1 MAGHVAALVAFAG
14 LACLA
19 LLLLLRQRQAGLAA
33 RARADRL
40 AHFLLALSRANRAVL
55 RIQDEAALW
64 SEACQICVDAGHAV
78 LACVYVLDGA
88 VARRRATAGP
98 AMRVLE
104 KVPDPLDLSD
114 PEVQASYTARTLRDG
129 RRLVSN
135 DYVLDPQAGR
145 WRGEAAAQG
154 VRAIA
159 WIPLRRAGRVSAVL
173 MLCAGQ
179 RGFFDDELL
188 KLLDELG
195 DDLSFALDNI
205 DARGAQ
211 RAAQREIAAGH
222 QRFQALFY
230 GAPLPMAILSIR
242 DRRIVEVNQALCERY
257 GLDRPALLG
266 SSTASHAY
274 GILPED
280 RERFYEVLMAQG
292 SVRNLNV
299 RVRYPSGAIRRAILN
314 AVPMQH
320 LGEACCLVTSL
331 ELDSPAE

>member
-1 MAGHVAALVAFAG
+1 MAGLVAALTAFAG
-14 LACLA
+14 LTSLA
-19 LLLLLRQRQAGLAA
+19 LLMLLRQRQAGLAA
-33 RARADRL
+33 KARADRL
-40 AHFLLALSRANRAVL
+40 ADFLLAMSRANHAVL
-55 RIQDEAALW
+55 RIQDEETLW
-64 SEACQICVDAGHAV
+64 TEACQICVDAGHAV

-88 VARRRATAGP
+88 LARRGATAGP
-98 AMRVLE
+98 AIRVLE
-104 KVPDPLDLSD
+104 KVSDPLDLGD
-114 PEVQASYTARTLRDG
+114 PEVQASYTARALRDG

-145 WRGEAAAQG
+145 WRSEAVAQG

-179 RGFFDDELL
+179 PGIFDDELL

-205 DARGAQ
+205 DARRAQ
-211 RAAQREIAAGH
+211 QAAQREIAAGH

-230 GAPLPMAILSIR
+230 GAPLPMAIVSVR
-242 DRRIVEVNQALCERY
+242 DRRIMEVNQALCERY
-257 GLDRPALLG
+257 GLDRLALLG

-280 RERFYEVLMAQG
+280 RERFYAELAAQG
-292 SVRNLNV
+292 SVRNLDL
-299 RVRYPSGAIRRAILN
+299 RVRHPNGDIRRAIVN
-314 AVPMQH
+314 AVPLQH

-331 ELDSPAE
+331 ELDSPEG